1 MLNARGP
8 AGGGPS
14 RPPAITAPDTG
25 RRGMRYLPG
34 RSVPP
39 APAVPTM
46 RRLLETLLPT
56 ALLLAA
62 LPHAAGQPPQQPG
75 IAPDLQ
81 AALALRGDAARGR
94 EAFDDCSACHRR
106 DALGRPNA
114 NIPRLAGQHASV
126 IVKQLTDVRAGRR
139 VNTPMRPLIDVPAI
153 TPQTLADLGAYL
165 QSLPVPPDTARGP
178 GTAVAQGKALYERDC
193 ASCHGRAG
201 EGRAAAFYPMVAA
214 QHHGYLLRELQM
226 IRGGERGNSNP
237 EMTKVV
243 QAYAQA
249 DLEALADYMAQLP
262 APRR

>member
-1 MLNARGP
+1 MLRFL
-8 AGGGPS
+8 
-14 RPPAITAPDTG
+14 AP
-25 RRGMRYLPG
+25 LL
-34 RSVPP
+34 
-39 APAVPTM
+39 PAV
-46 RRLLETLLPT
+46 LLLP
-56 ALLLAA
+56 ASLSAA
-62 LPHAAGQPPQQPG
+62 AQQPG

-81 AALALRGDAARGR
+81 AALALRGDVARGR

-114 NIPRLAGQHASV
+114 NIPRLAGQHAAV
-126 IVKQLTDVRAGRR
+126 IVKQLTDIRAGRR
-139 VNTPMRPLIDVPAI
+139 INTPMKPLIDVPAI

-178 GTAVAQGKALYERDC
+178 GTAVAQGKALYDRDC

-226 IRGGERGNSNP
+226 IRSGERGNSNP

-243 QAYAQA
+243 QDYAPA
-249 DLEALADYMAQLP
+249 DLEAVADYMAQLP